1 MAGQNEMSEEEAA
14 ALEAEL
20 RNRPIDASRVGHHLR
35 DENIINSEE
44 SMRLVSTGPMVKVTR
59 AGNGEIELTMSTGIS
74 SKEKQA
80 IMDRMQSD
88 PEGLVAELQ
97 SKQMQWE
104 ESQKPKPASPSLK
117 VTLKQEQQI
126 PTETSRPVEAKASS
140 APARI
145 VSSQLTPNQLFV
157 SGELN
162 LVTLA
167 DAVNSCL
174 DCVHALLLGKKL
186 ATLESIEKATASY
199 RTLHEYYKNILA
211 HIEVGNKLEK
221 QRKLMEK

>member
-1 MAGQNEMSEEEAA
+1 MEDPNQMSEEEAS

-20 RNRPIDASRVGHHLR
+20 RNRPIDPSRVGHHLR
-35 DENIINSEE
+35 DQNIINSEE
-44 SMRLVSTGPMVKVTR
+44 SMRLASTGPMVKVTR

-74 SKEKQA
+74 SKEKQS

-104 ESQKPKPASPSLK
+104 EGQNQKPLVSPLLK
-117 VTLKQEQQI
+117 VTLKQE
-126 PTETSRPVEAKASS
+126 PTETLRRNDEKIVAPTSRV
-140 APARI
+140 
-145 VSSQLTPNQLFV
+145 VSSQLTPNQLFI

-167 DAVNSCL
+167 DTVNSCL

-199 RTLHEYYKNILA
+199 RILHEYYKNILE
-211 HIEVGNKLEK
+211 HIEAANKIEK